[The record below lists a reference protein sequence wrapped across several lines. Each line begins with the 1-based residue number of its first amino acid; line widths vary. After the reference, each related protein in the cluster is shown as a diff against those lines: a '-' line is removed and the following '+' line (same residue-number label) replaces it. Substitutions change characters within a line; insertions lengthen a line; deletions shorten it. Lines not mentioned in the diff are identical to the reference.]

1 MIMNAITLD
10 QFHVFV
16 TVVDAGGFSAAARKL
31 DRTQSAITYA
41 VKRLEEEIGGELFD
55 RTLYRPQLSARGQAL
70 LGRARRI
77 LDEVGQFREQA
88 NWLAQGLEAVVT
100 LVVDPIAPMSSVLES
115 LKAFQIRFPT
125 VELRLTL
132 EALGAS
138 VALLQD
144 GKADLGLIVDFG
156 GLGAELERTFA
167 FDVQLVPVAAPG
179 HPLALDDAQADRRV
193 LARHTQLVLSD
204 RSEFTQG
211 RDLGVVGTSS
221 WRITDLGV
229 KHAMLLAGMGWG
241 SMPLHMVEDDLA
253 SGRLVRLR
261 VAAWNRSPVL
271 PSITLFSARSR
282 DRELGP
288 AARWLHER
296 LTTA

>member
-31 DRTQSAITYA
+31 DRTQSAVTYA
-41 VKRLEEEIGGELFD
+41 IKRLEEEIGGELFD
-55 RTLYRPQLSARGQAL
+55 RTRYRPQPSARGQVL

-77 LDEVGQFREQA
+77 LDEVAQFREQA
-88 NWLAQGLEAVVT
+88 NHLSQGLEAGVS
-100 LVVDPIAPMSSVLES
+100 LVVDPTTPMPLVLES
-115 LKAFQIRFPT
+115 LKAFQAHFPT
-125 VELRLTL
+125 VELRLTI
-132 EALGAS
+132 EAFGAS
-138 VALLQD
+138 VELLQN

-167 FDVQLVPVAAPG
+167 FDVQLVPVAAPDQ
-179 HPLALDDAQADRRV
+179 PLARYHEQVDRRV
-193 LARHTQLVLSD
+193 LSQHTQLVLSD

-211 RDLGVVGTSS
+211 RDLGVVGASS

-229 KHAMLLAGMGWG
+229 KHAMLLAGLGWG

-253 SGRLVRLR
+253 NGRLVRLW

-271 PSITLFSARSR
+271 PSISLFSARSR

-296 LTTA
+296 FTTV